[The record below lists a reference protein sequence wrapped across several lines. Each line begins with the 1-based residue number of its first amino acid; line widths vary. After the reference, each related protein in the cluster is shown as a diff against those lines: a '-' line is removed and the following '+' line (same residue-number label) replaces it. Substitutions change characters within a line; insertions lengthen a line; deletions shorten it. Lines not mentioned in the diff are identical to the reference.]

1 MTNTRRVKQRRAG
14 ILGIYAR
21 RVVRYVLSKT
31 THEAPMDFV
40 DELRGFN
47 RYYTREIGL
56 LEPHLP
62 ESDLTLAEARVL
74 YELAQ
79 RDGQTAADLSR
90 TLAMD
95 KAQVSRILVRL
106 GRRGYVRSHA
116 SPEHAKRRLLFL
128 TDAGRTTFAALDR
141 GARDQ
146 MEAILRRI
154 EPDARP
160 RLIAAVREVRSVLG
174 TQGSL
179 DGGVRFRKPAP
190 GDLGFIAQ
198 RQMLLYAREY
208 GWDWTFEGLV
218 CEILAKFIAHFDD
231 RKEDAWIAERGG
243 AIVGSVFLM
252 RSDDPATG
260 KLRLLY
266 VEPNAR
272 GLGIGRQLVDACVRR
287 ASELGYAKVMLW
299 TNDVLVSARRIY
311 QTAGFVLA
319 EESPHHSFGH
329 DLIGQTWT
337 LDLGERHRPPA
348 EPNG

>member
-1 MTNTRRVKQRRAG
+1 
-14 ILGIYAR
+14 
-21 RVVRYVLSKT
+21 
-31 THEAPMDFV
+31 MDFV

-47 RYYTREIGL
+47 RFYTREIGL

-79 RDGQTAADLSR
+79 SDGQTAADLCR

-95 KAQVSRILVRL
+95 KAQVSRILARFVR
-106 GRRGYVRSHA
+106 RDYVRSRA

-146 MEAILRRI
+146 MEAILRKI

-160 RLIAAVREVRSVLG
+160 RLVAAVREVRSVLDARDR
-174 TQGSL
+174 SKAAF
-179 DGGVRFRKPAP
+179 DFASPRPA
-190 GDLGFIAQ
+190 ISASS
-198 RQMLLYAREY
+198 RTARCCLYAREY

-218 CEILAKFIAHFDD
+218 CEILAKFVAHFDD

-252 RSDDPATG
+252 KSDDPATG

-266 VEPNAR
+266 VEPSAR
-272 GLGIGRQLVDACVRR
+272 GLGIGTPTGRCVPTACARTRLRQGHVVDQRHPRLRAPHLPSRGVCPRRGKPASFVR
-287 ASELGYAKVMLW
+287 A
-299 TNDVLVSARRIY
+299 
-311 QTAGFVLA
+311 
-319 EESPHHSFGH
+319 
-329 DLIGQTWT
+329 
-337 LDLGERHRPPA
+337 
-348 EPNG
+348 

>member
-1 MTNTRRVKQRRAG
+1 
-14 ILGIYAR
+14 
-21 RVVRYVLSKT
+21 
-31 THEAPMDFV
+31 MDFV

-47 RYYTREIGL
+47 RFYTREIGL
-56 LEPHLP
+56 LKPHLP
-62 ESDLTLAEARVL
+62 ESDLTLAEARVV

-79 RDGQTAADLSR
+79 RDGQTATDLSR

-95 KAQVSRILVRL
+95 KAQLSRILARFVR
-106 GRRGYVRSHA
+106 RDYVRSRA
-116 SPEHAKRRLLFL
+116 GPEHAKRRLLFL

-146 MEAILRRI
+146 MEAILRKI

-160 RLIAAVREVRSVLG
+160 RLVAAVREVRSVLG
-174 TQGSL
+174 AEGSL

-190 GDLGFIAQ
+190 GDLGFIAH

-231 RKEDAWIAERGG
+231 RKEDAWIAERDR
-243 AIVGSVFLM
+243 AIVGSVFLTK
-252 RSDDPATG
+252 SEDPATG

-266 VEPNAR
+266 VEPSAR
-272 GLGIGRQLVDACVRR
+272 GLGIGRQLVDACLQR
-287 ASELGYAKVMLW
+287 ARELGYAKVTLW
-299 TNDVLVSARRIY
+299 TNDILVSALRIY
-311 QTAGFVLA
+311 RAAGFVLA

-337 LDLGERHRPPA
+337 LDLGERRTTM
-348 EPNG
+348 

>member
-1 MTNTRRVKQRRAG
+1 
-14 ILGIYAR
+14 
-21 RVVRYVLSKT
+21 
-31 THEAPMDFV
+31 MDFV

-47 RYYTREIGL
+47 RFYTREIGL

-79 RDGQTAADLSR
+79 RDHQAAADVSR

-95 KAQVSRILVRL
+95 KAQLSRILARF
-106 GRRGYVRSHA
+106 GRRGYVRSVA
-116 SPEHAKRRLLFL
+116 SPEHVKRRLLFL
-128 TDAGRTTFAALDR
+128 TEEGRAAFAALDR

-146 MEAILRRI
+146 MEAILQKI
-154 EPDARP
+154 ELDARP
-160 RLIAAVREVRSVLG
+160 RLVAAMREVRSALDTPQLRDDAVL
-174 TQGSL
+174 L
-179 DGGVRFRKPAP
+179 RKPAP
-190 GDLGFIAQ
+190 GDLGWVAH

-208 GWDWTFEGLV
+208 GWDWSFEGLV
-218 CEILAKFIAHFDD
+218 CEILAKFVAHFDG
-231 RKEDAWIAERGG
+231 KEDAWIAERAG

-252 RSDDPATG
+252 KSDDPATG

-266 VEPNAR
+266 VEPSAR
-272 GLGIGRQLVDACVRR
+272 GSGIGAALVDTCVRR
-287 ASELGYAKVMLW
+287 ARELGYVRLTLW

-311 QTAGFVLA
+311 EAAGFAVA

-337 LDLGERHRPPA
+337 LDLGEQP
-348 EPNG
+348 EPE

>member
-1 MTNTRRVKQRRAG
+1 
-14 ILGIYAR
+14 
-21 RVVRYVLSKT
+21 
-31 THEAPMDFV
+31 MDFV

-47 RYYTREIGL
+47 RFYTREIGL

-79 RDGQTAADLSR
+79 RDGQAAADVSR

-95 KAQVSRILVRL
+95 KAQLSRILARF
-106 GRRGYVRSHA
+106 GRRGFVRSRA

-128 TDAGRTTFAALDR
+128 TDAGRTAFAALDR

-146 MEAILRRI
+146 MEAILRKI

-160 RLIAAVREVRSVLG
+160 RLVAAMREVRSVLDAP
-174 TQGSL
+174 QL
-179 DGGVRFRKPAP
+179 RDGAVLLRKPAP
-190 GDLGFIAQ
+190 GDLGWVAH

-208 GWDWTFEGLV
+208 GWDWSFEGLV

-231 RKEDAWIAERGG
+231 RKEDGWIAERAG

-252 RSDDPATG
+252 KSDDPATG

-266 VEPNAR
+266 VEPSAR
-272 GLGIGRQLVDACVRR
+272 GLGIGRQLVDACLRR
-287 ASELGYAKVMLW
+287 ARELGYAKVTLW
-299 TNDVLVSARRIY
+299 TNDILVSARRIY
-311 QTAGFVLA
+311 QAAGFVLV
-319 EESPHHSFGH
+319 EQSPHHSFGH
-329 DLIGQTWT
+329 DLMGQTWT
-337 LDLGERHRPPA
+337 LDLGEQP
-348 EPNG
+348 EPR

>member
-14 ILGIYAR
+14 IPGIYAR

-62 ESDLTLAEARVL
+62 EGDLTLAEARVL

-174 TQGSL
+174 GPESR
-179 DGGVRFRKPAP
+179 DDAVRLRKPAP
-190 GDLGFIAQ
+190 GDLGWVAH
-198 RQMLLYAREY
+198 RQMLLYAREF
-208 GWDWTFEGLV
+208 GWDWGFEGLV
-218 CEILAKFIAHFDD
+218 CEILAKFIAHFD
-231 RKEDAWIAERGG
+231 RKQDAW
-243 AIVGSVFLM
+243 
-252 RSDDPATG
+252 
-260 KLRLLY
+260 
-266 VEPNAR
+266 
-272 GLGIGRQLVDACVRR
+272 
-287 ASELGYAKVMLW
+287 
-299 TNDVLVSARRIY
+299 
-311 QTAGFVLA
+311 
-319 EESPHHSFGH
+319 
-329 DLIGQTWT
+329 
-337 LDLGERHRPPA
+337 
-348 EPNG
+348 